1 LNCFYKCISR
11 AIANRM
17 KKYIDKLCPRAQKGY
32 SNTKYCQEVLIG
44 LIDAIER
51 CNFLGKK
58 GCLLSLDIKKAFDS
72 LSHSYLMC
80 VYKFYNI
87 GPNMIKWLVLLGTNR
102 KASITL
108 DSGISTLFFDLERGN
123 AQGDT
128 LSPFI
133 FVLGYQL
140 LLMKLEFDVQIQGLI
155 EAVDI
160 PVSLPPLPENN
171 EVSTIPPKVYAMAD
185 DATMLVEMEY
195 EF

>member
-1 LNCFYKCISR
+1 MNCFYKCISR